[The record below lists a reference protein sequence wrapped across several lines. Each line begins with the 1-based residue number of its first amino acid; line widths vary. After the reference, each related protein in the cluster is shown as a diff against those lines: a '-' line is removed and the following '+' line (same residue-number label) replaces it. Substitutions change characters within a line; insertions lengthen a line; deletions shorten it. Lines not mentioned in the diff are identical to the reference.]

1 MGKNKGFRCE
11 KCGLTDTNVGKVEVR
26 MKREV
31 KRGLYI
37 ASTRSQR
44 HLTKPLSRYGMEKRH
59 GTEVRFIESWHFP

>member
-1 MGKNKGFRCE
+1 MGKDKGFRCE
-11 KCGLTDTNVGKVEVR
+11 KCGLRDTNVGKVEVR

-44 HLTKPLSRYGMEKRH
+44 HLTKPFVRYGMEKRH
-59 GTEVRFIESWHFP
+59 GSSVRLIESWHSP